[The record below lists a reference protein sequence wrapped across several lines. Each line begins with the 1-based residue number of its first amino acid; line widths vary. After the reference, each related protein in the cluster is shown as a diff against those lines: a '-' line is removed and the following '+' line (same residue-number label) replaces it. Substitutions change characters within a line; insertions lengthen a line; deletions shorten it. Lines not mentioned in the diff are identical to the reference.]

1 LIEQDGTSGN
11 GAKLCLLTAKLAP
24 SGELTI
30 TETNADL
37 YKAVGRAIERLKTA
51 LLRKIER
58 QRSARRCRESVRYPN
73 AECTDPLEIKD
84 RHPLKGRR
92 FRSLIKTAIS
102 QRGPTSMN
110 GSYKTKEIFHATGNL
125 RNSSDT
131 KSHPQNEW
139 RSRKREARA
148 Y

>member
-1 LIEQDGTSGN
+1 MNCDVRMDQVDLVNALRAYVQNRLQFKLGPHAGRVRALKLRLIEQDGTSGN

-73 AECTDPLEIKD
+73 AECTDPLEVKD
-84 RHPLKGRR
+84 RA
-92 FRSLIKTAIS
+92 SLEGTPVQIT
-102 QRGPTSMN
+102 
-110 GSYKTKEIFHATGNL
+110 
-125 RNSSDT
+125 D
-131 KSHPQNEW
+131 
-139 RSRKREARA
+139 
-148 Y
+148 